1 MYFIYLCAKITRNV
15 KITLDNMVFAV
26 SAADW
31 AADEPAALAH
41 FAVTYAALAAA
52 YCRQHGTFKQPLQIN
67 HQIKVFGVQQRAHSP
82 EIMQLIAKAHFIKF
96 YLIKINNFVNNGRV
110 RQKACKLRVHQP
122 RYFRFWVTPAQ
133 RVRKRQRVQYVTQ
146 RAHFNK

>member
-1 MYFIYLCAKITRNV
+1 MYSIYLCAKITRDV

-26 SAADW
+26 TAADW
-31 AADEPAALAH
+31 AADEPAAFAH
-41 FAVTYAALAAA
+41 FAVAYAALAAT
-52 YCRQHGTFKQPLQIN
+52 YGSQHGAFKQPLQIN
-67 HQIKVFGVQQRAHSP
+67 HQIKVLGMQQRAHFP

-110 RQKACKLRVHQP
+110 RQKACKLRMHQP
-122 RYFRFWVTPAQ
+122 RYFCFWVTPTQ
-133 RVRKRQRVQYVTQ
+133 RVRKRQRVQYVAQ